1 MQNVEFFSFANMPK
15 AVMEEW
21 TIAIKEVLQQG
32 RYIGGEVVET
42 FEKSWSSYLGVN
54 HTVGVGN
61 GYDAMYIALKAL
73 KINSGDFVA
82 VPNHTFIATWLSVNA
97 TGASPIGIDCDTN
110 GLLDLDKLEESTI
123 KFSAVIPVHMHG
135 QMVDMDRLTRWATAK
150 KIHVIE
156 DCAQAHGAIQKNK
169 KAGTWGDIGAFSF
182 YPTKNL
188 GAAGDAGA
196 IVTDNESLAMSIK
209 SIANYG
215 SAIGNKYRYENIGI
229 NSRLDPIQAGVL
241 SVNLKYLDKWN
252 QLRIEIANEYNF
264 FFRDNDITVI
274 NDTHGSVY
282 HHYAI
287 RSKNRD
293 QTRKLLTDNGIG
305 TEIHYPE
312 PASKT
317 FEKLTKMNVTENQEV
332 SLRLANETLSIPLSP
347 WMTKEETNYV
357 KTIFQKPEI
366 LETIY

>member
-1 MQNVEFFSFANMPK
+1 
-15 AVMEEW
+15 
-21 TIAIKEVLQQG
+21 
-32 RYIGGEVVET
+32 
-42 FEKSWSSYLGVN
+42 
-54 HTVGVGN
+54 
-61 GYDAMYIALKAL
+61 
-73 KINSGDFVA
+73 
-82 VPNHTFIATWLSVNA
+82 
-97 TGASPIGIDCDTN
+97 
-110 GLLDLDKLEESTI
+110 
-123 KFSAVIPVHMHG
+123 
-135 QMVDMDRLTRWATAK
+135 
-150 KIHVIE
+150 
-156 DCAQAHGAIQKNK
+156 
-169 KAGTWGDIGAFSF
+169 
-182 YPTKNL
+182 
-188 GAAGDAGA
+188 
-196 IVTDNESLAMSIK
+196 
-209 SIANYG
+209 
-215 SAIGNKYRYENIGI
+215 
-229 NSRLDPIQAGVL
+229 VL

-347 WMTKEETNYV
+347 WMKKEEMNYV